1 MERLPLFNNNK
12 EAKINVLVHNDL
24 DGTGCLYLLS
34 KVFGEENINFIKT
47 SYKSFVKNF
56 NRLAND
62 LKENNREK
70 LIVCDLG
77 LNKNQIDKLNLE
89 NVKGKLLWLDHHQWD
104 KEIIDKIKRYGEIV
118 INTETCATGVVY
130 NYFKDKFNFS
140 EFDKELVELIC
151 DFDLWKLKKSITWKL
166 SLALMNYDLEKY
178 RKEKLNKGIVFD
190 DELESIYEK
199 NEQKIKEL
207 IEKYEKKGIKFN
219 KDNEKILLAF
229 DDRDNLLFI
238 THLFEKLKEK
248 YDTFIMVDQNGK
260 MSFRG
265 KENVLKY
272 AKAFGG
278 GGHLKAAGAMINY
291 HPFLKKINKLLFKL
305 KIYPKSKEIREKIE
319 KTN

>member
-1 MERLPLFNNNK
+1 VERLPLFNNNK
-12 EAKINVLVHNDL
+12 NAKINVLVHNDL

-34 KVFGEENINFIKT
+34 KVFGEENINFVKT

-56 NRLAND
+56 NRLASD

-89 NVKGKLLWLDHHQWD
+89 DVKGKLLWLDHHQWD
-104 KEIIDKIKRYGEIV
+104 KEIIDKIKEYGEIV

-151 DFDLWKLKKSITWKL
+151 DFDLWKLKKPITWKL

-207 IEKYEKKGIKFN
+207 IEKYEKRGIKFN

-265 KENVLKY
+265 KTNVLKY

-305 KIYPKSKEIREKIE
+305 KIYPKSKEIKEKIE